1 MLTRG
6 LGMRLQWS
14 FTSAEAGRQKGF
26 TLIEVLVAI
35 SILTIG
41 ILGIAGLMGTAVR
54 SSSFSQTMTQATNL
68 AEDRIEALQEVDFN
82 NVQSTDL
89 TGRVELQ
96 RNCTQTSVL
105 ASRPV
110 YTCTPTA
117 TVTYDNKVYTWTYT
131 VTYIDLDNSG
141 VANPNSDGLK
151 RLDVTV
157 TWTDVW
163 NNPKSMTLT
172 TLRTRG

>member
-1 MLTRG
+1 MQESFVLTR
-6 LGMRLQWS
+6 
-14 FTSAEAGRQKGF
+14 AAGTQKGF

-41 ILGIAGLMGTAVR
+41 ILGIAGLMGTAVK
-54 SSSFSQTMTQATNL
+54 SSSYSQAMTQATNL
-68 AEDRIEALQEVDFN
+68 AQDRIEALQEIDFN
-82 NVQSTDL
+82 NIQATDL
-89 TGRVELQ
+89 VGRLELR
-96 RNCTQTSVL
+96 RNCTQTSAV

-110 YTCTPTA
+110 YTCIPTSTA
-117 TVTYDNKVYTWTYT
+117 TYDNKIYTWTYT

-141 VANPNSDGLK
+141 IASPNSDGLK
-151 RLDVTV
+151 RLDVSV

-163 NNPKSMTLT
+163 NNPKTTTLT

>member
-1 MLTRG
+1 MRG
-6 LGMRLQWS
+6 RVMQGQERFILKR
-14 FTSAEAGRQKGF
+14 TAGRQKGF

-41 ILGIAGLMGTAVR
+41 ILGIAGLMGTAVK

-68 AEDRIEALQEVDFN
+68 AEDRIEALQEIDFN
-82 NVQSTDL
+82 NIQSTDL
-89 TGRVELQ
+89 VGRAELQ
-96 RNCTQTSVL
+96 RNCTQTSALV
-105 ASRPV
+105 SRPV
-110 YTCTPTA
+110 YTCVPIN

-141 VANPNSDGLK
+141 VANPGSDGLK

-163 NNPKSMTLT
+163 NNPKTTTLT